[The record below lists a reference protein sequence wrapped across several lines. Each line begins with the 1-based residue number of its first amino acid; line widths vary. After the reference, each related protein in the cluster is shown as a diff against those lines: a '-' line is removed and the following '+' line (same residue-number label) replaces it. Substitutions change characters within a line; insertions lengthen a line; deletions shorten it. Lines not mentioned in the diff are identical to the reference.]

1 MTLAPDLR
9 GPAWNEVL
17 RDTATIRPPGR
28 RIVVHDYAGHTF
40 QVQLSRWLAAQGHQV
55 LHLYAAEAQTPHGCL
70 TRTSDD
76 ASGFAVE
83 GVSTGRPLDKYALH
97 RRWLHDRVY
106 GGCLAERVAAFAP
119 DVVLSANTPPAS
131 QERLLKRLNR
141 VGVPLV
147 CWVQDIFTI
156 GVEEIL
162 KRKPAPIRWAAR
174 RLLEHT
180 EFGVM
185 RNSAGLVV
193 ISPDFLPVLAARG
206 VCHPHSVVVENWA
219 PYGDIEPRPRDN
231 PWARARGLD
240 GRFVFLFSGT
250 LGMKHNPGH
259 LANLARAWRHDPRVR
274 VVVVSEGLGRR
285 WLEQVKAAEGLE
297 NLILEDFQPY
307 EALPDVLAS
316 ADVLTV
322 LLEDYAGPLSVPSKV
337 YSYFCAGRPIVG
349 AVPAANL
356 ARRTIERE
364 AAGLCVD
371 SGDEAGFLAAAHR
384 LYEDAALR
392 SACAANQTR
401 YASHAFDIG
410 RIGPRFA
417 EILETACASVG
428 KAPGTAQ

>member
-1 MTLAPDLR
+1 MILAPDLGR
-9 GPAWNEVL
+9 AARTEEAFPGAVAA
-17 RDTATIRPPGR
+17 RRPGL

-70 TRTSDD
+70 IRTPGDP
-76 ASGFAVE
+76 SGFAVE
-83 GVSTGRPLDKYALH
+83 GVSTGRPLDKYVLH
-97 RRWLHDRVY
+97 RRWFHDRAY

-119 DVVLSANTPPAS
+119 DVVLSANAPPAS
-131 QERLLKRLNR
+131 QERLFKRLKRI
-141 VGVPLV
+141 GVPLV

-206 VCHPHSVVVENWA
+206 VRHSHSVVMENWA

-240 GRFVFLFSGT
+240 GCFVFLFSGT

-259 LANLARAWRHDPRVR
+259 LANLARAWRHDPQVR

-285 WLEQVKAAEGLE
+285 WLEQVRAAEGLD

-307 EALPDVLAS
+307 ETLPDVLAS
-316 ADVLTV
+316 ADVLAV

-337 YSYFCAGRPIVG
+337 YSYFCAGRPILG
-349 AVPAANL
+349 AVPAVNL

-364 AAGLCVD
+364 NAGLCVD
-371 SGDEAGFLAAAHR
+371 PADEPGFLAAAQR
-384 LYEDAALR
+384 LYDDAILR
-392 SACAANQTR
+392 SDCAASQTR
-401 YASHAFDIG
+401 YATLAFDIN
-410 RIGPRFA
+410 RIGPRFV
-417 EILETACASVG
+417 EILETACGAL
-428 KAPGTAQ
+428 